1 MPNGRKK
8 GEEEGVIV
16 MKNELATRI
25 IENPKLM
32 NYEKAS
38 LLFDV
43 ARNDEDIEVGRK
55 VVSICNKGIA
65 KWTKHSRL
73 SRSRGKE
80 VGEQL
85 GIDRAMKYNALLR
98 EVLLWLAHND
108 FDSFML
114 YIELERPP
122 KERFYAPRR
131 RVLKPIVEALQ
142 ELVDDKLD
150 ELFLSQP
157 ARTGKTTLI
166 VFFFVWVMC
175 RQPERSNLYSASA
188 GTITNSF
195 YKAVKEIL
203 EDHHTYQVSDVFP
216 ETCNIASTNA
226 KETTIDL
233 VRQKHY
239 ATLTCRA
246 IDAQLNG
253 SCDCDN
259 ILASDDL
266 CSGIEEAMNTER
278 LNSLWAKVDND
289 LLKRAK
295 GQAKRLWIGTRWSIH
310 DPAGRRMRLLED
322 NPNFSSIRYKIV
334 NIPALNENDE
344 SNFDYLYGVGFN
356 TAHYRQVRA
365 SFEAN
370 NDMASWLAQCQGE
383 PIERQGTV
391 FDVNDLKFYN
401 GELPEEKPD
410 RIFAY
415 CDCAF
420 GGGDFTSMPIAYQY
434 GERIFIHD
442 VVFTKAQKAIS
453 QPKVVAKLIENN
465 VKSVEFEYNNGGE
478 DYSARIDDLLSE
490 KDYKCNVTGRYANTH
505 KKKEFRIYENS
516 HIIRTFFF
524 LDTHHRTKE
533 YNMFMQQLLSFTE
546 TGKNKHDDAPDSLAG
561 LAEMT
566 FLFTD
571 GNVRIINRFL

>member
-1 MPNGRKK
+1 MV
-8 GEEEGVIV
+8 E
-16 MKNELATRI
+16 NELARRI
-25 IENPKLM
+25 LDNEGLK
-32 NYEKAS
+32 NYEKAT

-43 ARNDEDIEVGRK
+43 ARNDNDVEVGRK
-55 VVSICNKGIA
+55 VASICTKGIN
-65 KWTKHSRL
+65 KWTTHSQLCRKK
-73 SRSRGKE
+73 RNVRGEKY
-80 VGEQL
+80 
-85 GIDRAMKYNALLR
+85 GIENAMKYNELLK
-98 EVLLWLAHND
+98 EVLLWLAPND

-114 YIELERPP
+114 YIELERQPS
-122 KERFYAPRR
+122 ERFYAPRR
-131 RVLKPIVEALQ
+131 KVLRPIVKALQ
-142 ELVDDKLD
+142 ELADDELD
-150 ELFLSQP
+150 ELFLSMP

-166 VFFFVWVMC
+166 IFFFVWIMC
-175 RQPERSNLYSASA
+175 KRPERSNLYSASA

-203 EDHHTYQVSDVFP
+203 EDHDTYLLEDVFP
-216 ETCNIASTNA
+216 ETCKIASTNA

-266 CSGIEEAMNTER
+266 CSGIEEAMNIER
-278 LNSLWAKVDND
+278 LNKLWDKVDND
-289 LLKRAK
+289 LLRRAK

-310 DPAGRRMRLLED
+310 DPAGRRMKLFEE
-322 NPNFSSIRYKIV
+322 NPEFANIRYKIV
-334 NIPALNENDE
+334 NLPALDENDE
-344 SNFDYLYGVGFN
+344 SNFNYAYGVGFD
-356 TAHYRQVRA
+356 TKYYKQVRA

-370 NDMASWLAQCQGE
+370 GDTASWLAQCQGE
-383 PIERQGTV
+383 PIERQGTL

-401 GELPEEKPD
+401 GELPEEEPD
-410 RIFAY
+410 RVFCY

-420 GGGDFTSMPIAYQY
+420 GGGDYTSMPIAYQY

-442 VVFTKAQKAIS
+442 VVFTRGNKTIS
-453 QPKVVAKLIENN
+453 QPKVVAKIIENN
-465 VKSVEFEYNNGGE
+465 VKSAEFEYNNGGE
-478 DYSARIDDLLSE
+478 DYSAKIDEYLTE
-490 KDYKCNVTGRYANTH
+490 KEYKCNITGRYANTH

-516 HIIRTFFF
+516 HIVRGFYFRDIHNRS
-524 LDTHHRTKE
+524 KE
-533 YNMFMQQLLSFTE
+533 YNQFMQQMLSFTE

-566 FLFTD
+566 YLFAE
-571 GNVRIINRFL
+571 GSNVRITDRLF

>member
-1 MPNGRKK
+1 M
-8 GEEEGVIV
+8 E
-16 MKNELATRI
+16 NELATRI
-25 IENPKLM
+25 LGNENLH
-32 NYEKAS
+32 NLEKAR

-43 ARNDEDIEVGRK
+43 ARNDEDVEVGRK
-55 VVSICNKGIA
+55 VVSICNQGIA

-73 SRSRGKE
+73 CRGRNKVE
-80 VGEQL
+80 GEKY
-85 GIDRAMKYNALLR
+85 GIENAMQYNELLKSA
-98 EVLLWLAHND
+98 LLWLAPKD

-114 YIELERPP
+114 YIEMERPP

-131 RVLKPIVEALQ
+131 KVLRPIVRALQ
-142 ELVDDKLD
+142 ELVDDELD
-150 ELFLSQP
+150 ELFLSMP
-157 ARTGKTTLI
+157 ARTGKTTL
-166 VFFFVWVMC
+166 VMFFFVWVMC
-175 RQPERSNLYSASA
+175 RNPERSNLYSASA

-195 YKAVKEIL
+195 YKGIKEII
-203 EDHHTYQVSDVFP
+203 EDHHTYLLEDVFP
-216 ETCNIASTNA
+216 ETCKIASTNA

-266 CSGIEEAMNTER
+266 CSGIEEAMNIER
-278 LNSLWAKVDND
+278 LNNLWAKVDND
-289 LLKRAK
+289 LLRRAK

-310 DPAGRRMRLLED
+310 DPAGRRMRLFDE
-322 NPNFSSIRYKIV
+322 NPQFSSIRYKVV
-334 NIPALNENDE
+334 NLPALNDRDE
-344 SNFDYLYGVGFN
+344 SNFNYQYGVGFD
-356 TAHYRQVRA
+356 TKHFRQVRA

-391 FDVNDLKFYN
+391 FDVNDMRFYN
-401 GELPEEKPD
+401 GELPEGEPD
-410 RIFAY
+410 RVFAY

-434 GERIFIHD
+434 DDRVFIHD
-442 VVFTKAQKAIS
+442 VVFTKAQKAVS
-453 QPKVVAKLIENN
+453 QPQVVARLMEHN
-465 VKSVEFEYNNGGE
+465 VKSAEFEYNNGGE
-478 DYSARIDDLLSE
+478 DYSSKVNSMLQE
-490 KDYKCNVTGRYANTH
+490 KDYKCNITGRYANTH

-524 LDTHHRTKE
+524 RDIHNRSKE
-533 YNMFMQQLLSFTE
+533 YNQFMQQLLSFTE

-566 FLFTD
+566 YLFKD
-571 GNVRIINRFL
+571 NNVRIFKRFV